1 MANLW
6 NSGLAD
12 SVRVFHG
19 LDHVSTLHAK
29 FLILVWFGVKATSPK
44 YTLQTSVDPVNV
56 SVHCGHLTDYSMLEL
71 VCATRFHATARP
83 TRTQPSAAAQRIPGS
98 RG

>member
-29 FLILVWFGVKATSPK
+29 FLILALVSEVRKRTATVGCDCNE
-44 YTLQTSVDPVNV
+44 YL
-56 SVHCGHLTDYSMLEL
+56 CGRLAQL
-71 VCATRFHATARP
+71 RFHCV
-83 TRTQPSAAAQRIPGS
+83 G
-98 RG
+98 